1 MPVCQE
7 NLKCA
12 VWFLRFNSQ
21 SHVGWKIDEQ
31 QHRVIARMK
40 SRELYVN

>member
-21 SHVGWKIDEQ
+21 SHVRWKIDEQ
-31 QHRVIARMK
+31 QRMK